1 MKIID
6 ISWPIDQNT
15 TVQPG
20 EQPVLFE
27 PIKSFGKDE
36 VRDSIIHMNAH
47 TGTHVDAP
55 SFLFRDGKS
64 IDQIDL
70 YSCVGPAI
78 ILDLTDV
85 KESVKAEDLDKFE
98 IRAGDFVLLKTKNS
112 SLDPNAPYDSS
123 FVYLDT
129 SAAEYLVKKNV
140 KTVGFDYITLEPEK
154 QFDQA
159 HKILLEKEITVIGGL
174 RLFYVTP
181 GIYFFFCL
189 PISVLGI
196 EAAPARAILLDVS
209 EELKIEGMQGSE
221 GE

>member
-6 ISWPIDQNT
+6 ISWPVDKNT
-15 TVQPG
+15 TIQPG
-20 EQPVLFE
+20 EQQVLFE

-36 VRDSIIHMNAH
+36 VRETIIHMNAH

-70 YSCVGPAI
+70 YSCVGPSVV
-78 ILDLTDV
+78 LDMTDV
-85 KESVKAEDLDKFE
+85 KESIKAEDLDKYE
-98 IRAGDFVLLKTKNS
+98 IRDGDFVILKTKNS
-112 SLDPNAPYDSS
+112 SLDPSAPYDPA

-140 KTVGFDYITLEPEK
+140 KTVGFDYITLEPEDK
-154 QFDQA
+154 FNQA
-159 HKILLEKEITVIGGL
+159 HKILLENEITVIGGL
-174 RLFYVTP
+174 RLFYVTQ

-189 PISVLGI
+189 PICVLGI
-196 EAAPARAILLDVS
+196 ESAPARAILLDVS
-209 EELKIEGMQGSE
+209 EEIQIEGMESQGE
-221 GE
+221 